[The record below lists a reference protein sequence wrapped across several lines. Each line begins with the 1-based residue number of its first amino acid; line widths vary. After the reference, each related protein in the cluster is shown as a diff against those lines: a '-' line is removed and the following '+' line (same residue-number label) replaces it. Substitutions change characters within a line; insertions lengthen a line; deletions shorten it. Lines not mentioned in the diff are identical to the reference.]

1 MDPSSLYTPP
11 NALAA
16 DYSHFRVAER
26 LLLTGHSHQAW
37 PDVGFAAVQRC
48 WLDAAEFVDD
58 KWGRAFEKH
67 EAVCRGYARL
77 LNEPGAAVALGA
89 NTLELVARFVS
100 ALPLKARPRLV
111 ATGGEFHTVRRLLD
125 RLSEDGVEVVKVPAS
140 PVETLAE
147 RLAAAVDDRTAA
159 AFCSTVLFQS
169 ARIVPGLPHFAEA
182 CARHGSELL
191 LDTYH
196 HLNAV
201 PFDPTGLEGAYITGG
216 GYKYCQLGEG
226 VCFLRLPPDCEL
238 RPVTTGWFT
247 EFGELAFGPRGGVG
261 YGVGGMRFIG
271 ATFDP
276 TSVYRAAAVFD
287 FFRDRGLTPELLR
300 TVSQHQVGLLA
311 ERFDALNL
319 NPAVIRRDTTV
330 SLNQVGGFLVLD
342 SPHAAEVSKRLK
354 AAGVSADSRGTAL
367 RLGPAPYLC
376 DGQLDEG
383 VAKLGEVTRTLPER
397 SSGG

>member
-1 MDPSSLYTPP
+1 MLPADLFRRP

-16 DYSHFRVAER
+16 DYSHFRVADR

-37 PDVGFAAVQRC
+37 PDVGFAAVQQC

-58 KWGRAFEKH
+58 KWGRVFDKH

-77 LNEPGAAVALGA
+77 LNEPDAAIALGQ
-89 NTLELVARFVS
+89 NTLELVTRFVS
-100 ALPLKARPRLV
+100 ALPLKDRPRLV
-111 ATGGEFHTVRRLLD
+111 STDGEFHTLRRLLD
-125 RLSEDGVEVVKVPAS
+125 RMSEDGIEVVKVPAA
-140 PVETLAE
+140 PVDTLAE
-147 RLAAAVDDRTAA
+147 RLAKEATDRTAA
-159 AFCSTVLFQS
+159 VFCSTVLFQS
-169 ARIVPGLPHFAEA
+169 ARIVPGLPHLAEA
-182 CARHGSELL
+182 CAKHGTELL

-201 PFDPTGLEGAYITGG
+201 PFDPTGLERAYIVGG

-226 VCFLRLPPDCEL
+226 ACFLRLPPECEL

-247 EFGELAFGPRGGVG
+247 EFGELSAGPRGGVG
-261 YGVGGMRFIG
+261 YGRGGMRFIG

-287 FFRDRGLTPELLR
+287 FFRDRGLTPEFLR
-300 TVSQHQVGLLA
+300 TVSRHQVGSLA
-311 ERFDALNL
+311 ERFDQLGL
-319 NPAVIRRDTTV
+319 NPEVIRRDTGV
-330 SLNQVGGFLVLD
+330 SLEQVGGFLVLE

-354 AAGVSADSRGTAL
+354 AAGVWTDSRGTAL

-376 DGQLDEG
+376 DEQLEEAMAQVGD
-383 VAKLGEVTRTLPER
+383 VCRRLG
-397 SSGG
+397 

>member
-1 MDPSSLYTPP
+1 MRPEDLYRRP

-16 DYSHFRVAER
+16 DYSHFRVGEQ

-37 PDVGFAAVQRC
+37 PDVGFVAVQQC
-48 WLDAAEFVDD
+48 WLDAAQFVDA
-58 KWGRAFEKH
+58 KWDRAFEKY
-67 EAVCRGYARL
+67 EAVCRGYAGL
-77 LNEPGAAVALGA
+77 LGEPNAAIALGA

-100 ALPLKARPRLV
+100 ALPLNDRPRLV
-111 ATGGEFHTVRRLLD
+111 TTDGEFHTVRRLLD
-125 RLSEDGVEVVKVPAS
+125 RLAEDGIEVVKLPAA

-147 RLAAAVDDRTAA
+147 RLAGAVNDRTAA
-159 AFCSTVLFQS
+159 VFCSTVLFQS
-169 ARIVPGLPHFAEA
+169 ARIVPGLRLLAEA
-182 CARHGSELL
+182 CAKHGTELL

-201 PFDPTGLEGAYITGG
+201 PFDITGLERAYITGG
-216 GYKYCQLGEG
+216 GYKYLQLGEG

-247 EFGELAFGPRGGVG
+247 EFGELASGPRGGVG
-261 YGVGGMRFIG
+261 YGRGGMRFIG

-287 FFRDRGLTPELLR
+287 FFRERVLTPELLR
-300 TVSQHQVGLLA
+300 TVSRHQVGLLA

-319 NPAVIRRDTTV
+319 NPAVIRRDTGV
-330 SLNQVGGFLVLD
+330 SLDKLGGFMVLE
-342 SPHAAEVSKRLK
+342 SPHAADISKRLK
-354 AAGVSADSRGTAL
+354 AAGVWTDSRGTAL

-376 DGQLDEG
+376 DDQLDDAM
-383 VAKLGEVTRTLPER
+383 AKVGEVCHGLPAAV
-397 SSGG
+397 

>member
-1 MDPSSLYTPP
+1 MLPADLYRRP

-16 DYSHFRVAER
+16 DYSHFRVGER

-58 KWGRAFEKH
+58 KWGPAFGKY

-77 LNEPGAAVALGA
+77 LNEPDAAIALGQ
-89 NTLELVARFVS
+89 NTLELVTRFVS
-100 ALPLKARPRLV
+100 ALPLNARPRLV
-111 ATGGEFHTVRRLLD
+111 ATDGEFHTVRRLLD
-125 RLSEDGVEVVKVPAS
+125 RLSEDGVEVVKVPAA

-147 RLAAAVDDRTAA
+147 RLANAVNDRTAA
-159 AFCSTVLFQS
+159 VFCSTVLFQS
-169 ARIVPGLPHFAEA
+169 ARIVPGLPHLAEA
-182 CARHGSELL
+182 CAKHGTELL
-191 LDTYH
+191 LDSYH

-201 PFDPTGLEGAYITGG
+201 PFDPTGLERTYIVGG
-216 GYKYCQLGEG
+216 GYKYLQLGEG
-226 VCFLRLPPDCEL
+226 VCFLRLPPDCQL

-247 EFGELAFGPRGGVG
+247 EFSELASGPRGGVG
-261 YGVGGMRFIG
+261 YGRGGMRFIG

-300 TVSQHQVGLLA
+300 TVSRHQVGLLA
-311 ERFDALNL
+311 ERFDVLNL
-319 NPAVIRRDTTV
+319 NPAVIRRDTAV
-330 SLNQVGGFLVLD
+330 SLDQLGGFLVLE

-354 AAGVSADSRGTAL
+354 AAGVWTDSRGPAL

-376 DGQLDEG
+376 DDQLCDAM
-383 VAKLGEVTRTLPER
+383 AKLGEVCQQTPL
-397 SSGG
+397 

>member
-1 MDPSSLYTPP
+1 MLVADLLRRP

-37 PDVGFAAVQRC
+37 PDVGFAAVQQC

-58 KWGRAFEKH
+58 KWGRAFEKY

-77 LNEPGAAVALGA
+77 LNEPDAAIALGQ

-111 ATGGEFHTVRRLLD
+111 TTAGEFHTVRRLLD
-125 RLSEDGVEVVKVPAS
+125 RLSEDGIEVVKVAAA
-140 PVETLAE
+140 PVDTLAE
-147 RLAAAVDDRTAA
+147 RLANAVDDRTAA
-159 AFCSTVLFQS
+159 VFCSTVLFQS
-169 ARIVPGLPHFAEA
+169 ARIVPGLPHLAEA
-182 CARHGSELL
+182 CAKHGTELL

-201 PFDPTGLEGAYITGG
+201 PFDPTGLERAYIVGG

-226 VCFLRLPPDCEL
+226 ACFLRLPPDCQL

-247 EFGELAFGPRGGVG
+247 EFGELAAGPRGGVG

-276 TSVYRAAAVFD
+276 TSFYRAAAVFD
-287 FFRDRGLTPELLR
+287 FFREKRLMPEFLR
-300 TVSQHQVGLLA
+300 TVSQHQVGLIA
-311 ERFDALNL
+311 ERFDALEL
-319 NPAVIRRDTTV
+319 NPAVIRRDTAV
-330 SLNQVGGFLVLD
+330 SPDQVGGFLVLE
-342 SPHAAEVSKRLK
+342 SPHAAEVSQRLK
-354 AAGVSADSRGTAL
+354 AAGVSTDSRGSSL

-376 DGQLDEG
+376 DEQLEEAMG
-383 VAKLGEVTRTLPER
+383 KVGEVCRLL
-397 SSGG
+397 G

>member
-1 MDPSSLYTPP
+1 MLAEALHRRP

-37 PDVGFAAVQRC
+37 PDVGFNAVQQC

-58 KWGRAFEKH
+58 KWGRVFEKY
-67 EAVCRGYARL
+67 EAVCQGYARL
-77 LNEPGAAVALGA
+77 LNEPDAAIALGP

-100 ALPLKARPRLV
+100 ALPLKVRPRLV
-111 ATGGEFHTVRRLLD
+111 TTDGEFHTVRRLLD
-125 RLSEDGVEVVKVPAS
+125 RLAEDGVEVVKVPAS
-140 PVETLAE
+140 PVDTLAE
-147 RLAAAVDDRTAA
+147 RLANAVDDRTAA
-159 AFCSTVLFQS
+159 VFCSTVLFQS
-169 ARIVPGLPHFAEA
+169 ARIVPGLPHLAEA
-182 CARHGSELL
+182 CVKHGTELL

-201 PFDPTGLEGAYITGG
+201 PFDPVGLERAYITGG

-226 VCFLRLPPDCEL
+226 ACFLRIPAGCEL

-247 EFGELAFGPRGGVG
+247 EFGELAAGPRGGVG

-287 FFRDRGLTPELLR
+287 FFRDRGLTPEVLR

-311 ERFDALNL
+311 ERFDALGL
-319 NPAVIRRDTTV
+319 NPAVIHRDTVV
-330 SLNQVGGFLVLD
+330 SLEQVGGFLVLE

-354 AAGVSADSRGTAL
+354 AAGVSTDSRGTAL

-376 DGQLDEG
+376 DEQLEEAM
-383 VAKLGEVTRTLPER
+383 AKVGEVCRDV
-397 SSGG
+397 